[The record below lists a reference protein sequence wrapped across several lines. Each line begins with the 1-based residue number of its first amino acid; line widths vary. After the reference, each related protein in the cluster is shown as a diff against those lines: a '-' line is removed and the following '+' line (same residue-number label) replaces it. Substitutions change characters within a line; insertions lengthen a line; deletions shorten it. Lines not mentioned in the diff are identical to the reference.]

1 MVTTQQHQDHEARI
15 RLLEEIARENLEL
28 NRQGQE
34 RLTRLEEIVLD
45 TRSRVSNLENV
56 TQENQGRIINLEVVA
71 QDTRERVTNLEVVAQ
86 DTRERVTNLE
96 SVTQDTRERVTNLE
110 SVTQD
115 TRERVTNLEVVA
127 QDIRERL
134 TNVESVTVENR
145 EQLRFMS
152 QTHGQLRGAMLESQL
167 NGQIQF
173 LAETHCDLSNTQI
186 LKGNAIPMDHRL
198 QHPLEL
204 AQAQSRITD
213 QQALQVKQTDFILQ
227 GFPFGQSPVWLTVE
241 ASCQVGEYDIL
252 RSRDR
257 AQILNDATGQ
267 PAHAAVAG
275 YEIADPEREL
285 AARHQVTVI
294 LVAAKV

>member
-45 TRSRVSNLENV
+45 TRERVSNLEIV
-56 TQENQGRIINLEVVA
+56 THENQGRII
-71 QDTRERVTNLEVVAQ
+71 NLEVVAQ

-173 LAETHCDLSNTQI
+173 LAETHCNLSNSQI

-227 GFPFGQSPVWLTVE
+227 GFPFGQAPVWLTVE

>member
-15 RLLEEIARENLEL
+15 RLLEGIARENLEL

-45 TRSRVSNLENV
+45 TRERVSNLENV
-56 TQENQGRIINLEVVA
+56 TQENRGRIINLEVVA

-110 SVTQD
+110 
-115 TRERVTNLEVVA
+115 VVS

-173 LAETHCDLSNTQI
+173 LAETHCNLSNSQI

-198 QHPLEL
+198 HHPLEL
-204 AQAQSRITD
+204 AQAQSRITE

-227 GFPFGQSPVWLTVE
+227 GFPFGQAPVWLTVE

>member
-15 RLLEEIARENLEL
+15 RLLEEIARESLEL

-34 RLTRLEEIVLD
+34 RLTRMEEIVLD
-45 TRSRVSNLENV
+45 TRERVSNLENV
-56 TQENQGRIINLEVVA
+56 TQENRERIINLEIVA
-71 QDTRERVTNLEVVAQ
+71 
-86 DTRERVTNLE
+86 
-96 SVTQDTRERVTNLE
+96 QDTRERVTNLE

-173 LAETHCDLSNTQI
+173 LAETHCNLSNTQI

-204 AQAQSRITD
+204 AQTQSRITD

-227 GFPFGQSPVWLTVE
+227 GFPFGQAPVWLTVE

>member
-28 NRQGQE
+28 IRQGRE
-34 RLTRLEEIVLD
+34 RLIRLEEIVL
-45 TRSRVSNLENV
+45 
-56 TQENQGRIINLEVVA
+56 
-71 QDTRERVTNLEVVAQ
+71 

-110 SVTQD
+110 G
-115 TRERVTNLEVVA
+115 VA
-127 QDIRERL
+127 KDIQG
-134 TNVESVTVENR
+134 
-145 EQLRFMS
+145 QLRFIS
-152 QTHGQLRGAMLESQL
+152 PTHGQLRDAMLESQL
-167 NGQIQF
+167 NDQIQF
-173 LAETHCDLSNTQI
+173 LAETHCNLSNTQI

-204 AQAQSRITD
+204 AKAQSRITD

-267 PAHAAVAG
+267 PSHAAVAG